1 MTMPASPNAIHSG
14 RRLGLRAGGGSGRDG
29 GAGMALRRTR
39 GFGWGAASG
48 SGDFGLRGAM
58 GSERWVF
65 GYGSLMWRPGFPFEA
80 RSPATLYGRRR
91 AFCIYSVHHRGTYE
105 RPGLVLGL
113 APGGACR
120 GAAYRVA
127 EADWPETYAYLME
140 REQPTETYIE
150 ASRHVRLEDG
160 RRVETLC
167 FLSDTAHPQWAGAL
181 SLERQAELIA
191 GATGL
196 SGRNVD
202 YLRDLVAHLEELGVH
217 DETMT
222 RLLAMVEAG
231 ERAAG

>member
-1 MTMPASPNAIHSG
+1 MS
-14 RRLGLRAGGGSGRDG
+14 
-29 GAGMALRRTR
+29 
-39 GFGWGAASG
+39 
-48 SGDFGLRGAM
+48 
-58 GSERWVF
+58 SERWVF
-65 GYGSLMWRPGFPFEA
+65 GYGSLMWRPGFPFVE
-80 RSPATLYGRRR
+80 RRGATLHGRRR

-120 GAAYRVA
+120 GIAYRVDDR
-127 EADWPETYAYLME
+127 DWAETYAYLLE

-150 ASRHVRLEDG
+150 ARRHVRLDDG

-167 FLSDTAHPQWAGAL
+167 FLSDVLHAQWAGAL

-202 YLRDLVAHLEELGVH
+202 YLRDLVDHLREMGVR
-217 DETMT
+217 DAAME
-222 RLLAMVEAG
+222 RLLGMVQARDAG
-231 ERAAG
+231 V